1 MSNTPQA
8 HLTALHAAITAAIRA
23 QFPDL
28 KDVGAYPRPGE
39 MVKTPAV
46 YFELDSIEASAPMD
60 VGTEQ
65 VRCALTFNAY
75 CVVSY
80 KGNAKLA
87 AGLLAASLMS
97 WLGGKRF
104 SQPLGIAQPMS
115 ADPDQFA
122 GDASGEYECFRVM
135 WRHEPVYLG
144 TSVWDATGV
153 VPTEVWLGIDPLTG
167 AAHLADYIKLAPQ
180 E

>member
-8 HLTALHAAITAAIRA
+8 DLSALHTAIAAAIRA

-28 KDVGAYPRPGE
+28 KAVGAYPRPGE

-46 YFELDSIEASAPMD
+46 FFELDSIEVTDPMD

-80 KGNAKLA
+80 KGTGKLA
-87 AGLLAASLMS
+87 ARLLAASVMS
-97 WLGGKRF
+97 WLRGKRF
-104 SQPLGIAQPMS
+104 GQPIGIAQPMS
-115 ADPDQFA
+115 ADPDQFI
-122 GDASGEYECFRVM
+122 GDASAEYECFRVM

-153 VPTEVWLGIDPLTG
+153 VPTEVWLGIDPNTG
-167 AAHLADYIKLAPQ
+167 AAHLGDYIKIAPQ